1 MNTDRRHELQHNVL
15 ADYLTRINHSIEPHS
30 KLIAAVVGVAIVGS
44 LGWIFYQSNVS
55 GQRSD
60 ATLQLVLAAGEG
72 DAEVLSM
79 VGEQYSQ
86 TTAGSWARLY
96 QADELMSRG
105 MRVLYTDRAEAT
117 ELFTSAENAYS
128 QALSTSKDKVLD
140 SRAHFGLAR
149 IAESSGNAEKA
160 IEEYRKTM
168 AANESE
174 AMVEVAQQRIDSL
187 SRPDTKEFLAWFG
200 EQNFTP
206 SDPAL
211 PPSLP
216 GSNMLPD
223 LPDLNLPPL
232 DLPDLGD
239 EGAAAKAE
247 IGAMKLGGTADEEP
261 AGAEAL
267 ALPDSGLE
275 MPAKVDGA
283 EPAAAA
289 EKTEAA
295 PETKPEAE
303 TKPAPETKPE
313 AEAKPEAETKPAV
326 ETPPATE
333 SAPAAEAVEKAEA
346 SKEDV
351 IEQVEKAASA
361 ENESP

>member
-15 ADYLTRINHSIEPHS
+15 ADYLTRINESIEPHS
-30 KLIAAVVGVAIVGS
+30 KLIAVVVGAAIVGS
-44 LGWIFYQSNVS
+44 LGFMLYQSNAS

-79 VGEQYSQ
+79 VGEQFAQ

-105 MRVLYTDRAEAT
+105 MRVLYTDRTEAT
-117 ELFTSAENAYS
+117 ELFASAENAYT
-128 QALSTSKDKVLD
+128 QALAASKDKVLD

-149 IAESSGNAEKA
+149 IAEASGNAEKA
-160 IEEYRKTM
+160 IEGYRKTM

-187 SRPDTKEFLAWFG
+187 SRPSTKEFLAWFG
-200 EQNFTP
+200 EQDFTP

-239 EGAAAKAE
+239 ENAASKAE
-247 IGAMKLGGTADEEP
+247 LGGMKLGGSAEDEP

-267 ALPDSGLE
+267 ELPDSGLE

-283 EPAAAA
+283 EPAAPA
-289 EKTEAA
+289 EKVEAA
-295 PETKPEAE
+295 VEA
-303 TKPAPETKPE
+303 KPA
-313 AEAKPEAETKPAV
+313 AEAKPEADAK
-326 ETPPATE
+326 PATE
-333 SAPAAEAVEKAEA
+333 DAPAADAVKGTDAV
-346 SKEDV
+346 KEEV
-351 IEQVEKAASA
+351 SEQVEKAASA

>member
-15 ADYLTRINHSIEPHS
+15 AEYLTRINESIEPHS
-30 KLIAAVVGVAIVGS
+30 KLIAVVVGAAIVGS
-44 LGWIFYQSNVS
+44 LGFMLYQSNAS

-72 DAEVLSM
+72 DDAVLSM
-79 VGEQYSQ
+79 VGEQFAQ

-105 MRVLYTDRAEAT
+105 MRVLYTDRTEAT

-149 IAESSGNAEKA
+149 IAESSGDAEKA

-187 SRPDTKEFLAWFG
+187 SRPSTKEFLAWFG
-200 EQNFTP
+200 EQDFTP

-239 EGAAAKAE
+239 ESAAAKAE
-247 IGAMKLGGTADEEP
+247 VGAMKLGGSTEDEP

-275 MPAKVDGA
+275 MPAKVDSA
-283 EPAAAA
+283 EPAAPAEKAEAAA
-289 EKTEAA
+289 EA
-295 PETKPEAE
+295 
-303 TKPAPETKPE
+303 KPAPEAKPE
-313 AEAKPEAETKPAV
+313 AEAKPGTQD
-326 ETPPATE
+326 
-333 SAPAAEAVEKAEA
+333 APAADAV
-346 SKEDV
+346 KEEV
-351 IEQVEKAASA
+351 SEQVEKAASA